1 MLASLLAAFSGPASG
16 FMVALLAVAAVGMAV
31 AIDRAWVY
39 ARARV
44 DPGEVLARAA
54 AALASA
60 GPDPVDLGP
69 RPLEQVVAAGI
80 REARAGG
87 TAESCWDAM
96 SAAALDA
103 EQHLRRRVG
112 YLAVVASIA
121 TMLGL
126 FGTVHGLMVAFG
138 GLADTAAAERAAHMS
153 AGSATAM
160 ATTAFGLLVAIPAL
174 AAHAVVDAHAR
185 GVLAGIEAAA
195 NRTMTLVAR
204 HLRGTRG

>member
-16 FMVALLAVAAVGMAV
+16 FMVALLVVAAVGLAV
-31 AIDRAWVY
+31 AIDRAWVF
-39 ARARV
+39 ASARV
-44 DPGEVLARAA
+44 DPAEVLARAESC
-54 AALASA
+54 LESA
-60 GPDPVDLGP
+60 EPGTVDLGE
-69 RPLEQVVAAGI
+69 RPLERVVAAGV

-87 TAESCWDAM
+87 SAETCWDAM
-96 SAAALDA
+96 TAAALDA
-103 EQHLRRRVG
+103 EQVLRRRVG

-138 GLADTAAAERAAHMS
+138 GLADTAAAERAARMS

-174 AAHAVVDAHAR
+174 AAHAAVDAHAR
-185 GVLAGIEAAA
+185 GLLAHIEASA

-204 HLRGTRG
+204 RLRASGG